1 LYIYGV
7 TRIRTER
14 LLLVCDMKTGIVKTI
29 VLWLLLFNLF
39 RPLFAADYP
48 ITSWLG
54 IEQGLSNNSVRCI
67 YQDKK
72 GFLWFGTYDGLN
84 RYDAYAFKVFRNN
97 FNNPSS
103 LPNNF
108 INAIDEDNNGNIWVA
123 TRQGAVVYH
132 SLSNSFS
139 PVYCKA
145 PNATAV
151 KLTNV
156 IRDLERDAAGN
167 MFVGTADMGLV
178 FCTAGD
184 SIGSRIPIAGL
195 PEVQGLDIASIKK
208 GNDNSI
214 WVFVRSRGL
223 YKYDAAAKQLR
234 LINATVTN
242 ANCIEVKGDNIWL
255 GSSNG
260 VSRYNIKQN
269 SYDKYFNEE
278 NGLHHKDVV
287 SLMAGGNNKLWIA
300 TAGGVAVLDNAQ
312 DKITDY
318 LEAGRQRYA
327 LSSNAA
333 YSILEDHD
341 GRVWIGCLR
350 GGINV
355 IDNRKK
361 LFGKVDADPL
371 LANTL
376 ISNYI
381 FSFYEEPGGAIWV
394 GTDGNGLSIWDRKKN
409 TFKNYQHQATDAASL
424 SNDYVTDITGDYQ
437 NEVWVSTYKGG
448 VNHFNKTTGRFDHYR
463 YIQNTPSRE
472 FTNALGYTLHE
483 DRQKRLWAGTLNY
496 GLFVLNRQTNQ
507 FELYD
512 DKLKDLF
519 VLMEDKA
526 GKLWGGTLSQ
536 LIQIDGDNHQH
547 RFYNIGKPVRSFLE
561 DKTGNFW
568 VGTEGGG
575 LLLFDRKSG
584 AIITRYTTDDG
595 LCSNSVL
602 NILDDNLGNLW
613 ISTFNGISK
622 FSIKDRAFTNY
633 YQNDGL
639 QSNQFNYNAAIA
651 LQTGELVFGGIKGF
665 NIFYPANIVEQKQT
679 RPILFTDIRINNTPI
694 EQENSVVEK
703 SIGNSIEVI
712 KVPFNKAILS
722 FEFASLEYSAP
733 DKVQYAYFL
742 EGWDRGWN
750 YANNSRTASYT
761 HLSEGSYTLRVK
773 STSTPGKWEGNEL
786 QLKIIVLPP
795 WYRSVWAYILYVIVA
810 GTIVYIYNRYR
821 IKQTRLQYEVKL
833 TNLKLDKE
841 KADREREH
849 VERETERMLNE
860 KEKEMSEKK
869 ITYFTTIAHEFRTP
883 LTLII
888 NPLKDLFSKRDEAQ
902 SKPDSELGIVYR
914 NARRMLSLADQL
926 LLFRKAESGMD
937 TIKPARLNLHH
948 LASDVYLCFI
958 QQARLQNISYTFT
971 CANECLEIYADREKL
986 EIIIYNL
993 LSNAFKYTPVNGAI
1007 AFNII
1012 EQEEDILITIA
1023 DTGAGIPNQIG
1034 DKLFEQFYQAE
1045 RTATGSKAGFG
1056 IGLFLVK
1063 HFTDQHKGQITYTS
1077 EEGRGATF
1085 FLTLLKGPDHFA
1097 GIRITPANESG
1108 PVFLQTM
1115 KEEPAVEEVQSEEDK
1130 LAVADVVTDKQT
1142 ILLVD
1147 DDEQIREYLAR
1158 LFKDTYII
1166 HQASSGAEG
1175 LKAAQNWLPDL
1186 IISDVHMQE
1195 TNGIELCKQVKE
1207 NESLNHIPVILLTA
1221 STSDEIKLKG
1231 VEGGADHYITKP
1243 FDNKLLQARVT
1254 NLIKSRNTLQRYF
1267 YNEITLNKN
1276 SQRISKEYKDFLEKC
1291 IAIVESHLDDDSFS
1305 VKTLMAEMGMSHS
1318 NLFRKVKSVS
1328 GQSVNIF
1335 IRFIRLRKAAEM
1347 FINTNCNVNETA
1359 VMVGINDIKYFREQ
1373 FNKLFGMNPSE
1384 YIRRYRKVH
1393 GKQYTVD
1400 KERINP
1406 KE

>member
-1 LYIYGV
+1 
-7 TRIRTER
+7 
-14 LLLVCDMKTGIVKTI
+14 MKTGIVKTI

-39 RPLFAADYP
+39 TPLFAADYP

-84 RYDAYAFKVFRNN
+84 RYDAYTFKIFRNN
-97 FNNPSS
+97 FNNGSS

-123 TRQGAVVYH
+123 TRQGVAVYH
-132 SLSNSFS
+132 SLSNSFT
-139 PVYCKA
+139 PVYNKVLNAA
-145 PNATAV
+145 PV
-151 KLTNV
+151 KLINV
-156 IRDLERDAAGN
+156 IRDIERDSAGN
-167 MFVGTADMGLV
+167 MFIGTADRGLV
-178 FCTAGD
+178 FCSAAD
-184 SIGSRIPIAGL
+184 SMGIGIPIAGQ
-195 PEVQGLDIASIKK
+195 PETQGLDIASVKK
-208 GNDNSI
+208 GGDNSM
-214 WVFVRSRGL
+214 WVFVRGKGL
-223 YKYDAAAKQLR
+223 YKYDAVAKQLR

-242 ANCIEVKGDNIWL
+242 ANCIEVKDDIVWV

-260 VSRYNIKQN
+260 VYQYKIKQN
-269 SYDKYFNEE
+269 TYDKYFNDE

-287 SLMAGGNNKLWIA
+287 SLMAGRNNKVWIA
-300 TAGGVAVLDNAQ
+300 TAGGVAVLDAAKDQ
-312 DKITDY
+312 VTDY
-318 LEAGRQRYA
+318 LEAGRQRNT

-361 LFGKVDADPL
+361 LFEKVDADPL
-371 LANTL
+371 TANTL

-381 FSFYEEPGGAIWV
+381 FSFYEEPNGTLWV
-394 GTDGNGLSIWDRKKN
+394 GTDGNGLSIWDRKTN
-409 TFKNYQHQATDAASL
+409 TFKNYQHQAADAGSL
-424 SNDYVTDITGDYQ
+424 SNDYITDISGDYQ
-437 NEVWVSTYKGG
+437 NNVWIATYKGG
-448 VNHFNKTTGRFDHYR
+448 VNRFNKTTGRFDHYR
-463 YIQNTPSRE
+463 YIQNSPFRE
-472 FTNALGYTLHE
+472 FGNALSYTLHE
-483 DRQKRLWAGTLNY
+483 DKQKRLWAGTLQY
-496 GLFVLNRQTNQ
+496 GLFALNRQTNQ

-512 DKLKDLF
+512 EKLKDLF
-519 VLMEDKA
+519 VLMEDKNNN
-526 GKLWGGTLSQ
+526 LWGGTLSQ
-536 LIQIDGDNHQH
+536 LIQIDGDNRQH
-547 RFYNIGKPVRSFLE
+547 RTYNIGKPVRSLLE

-575 LLLFDRKSG
+575 LLLFDRKKG
-584 AIITRYTTDDG
+584 TIIARYTTDDG

-602 NILDDNLGNLW
+602 NILDDNWGNIW
-613 ISTFNGISK
+613 VSTFNGISK
-622 FSIKDRAFTNY
+622 FNIKDRAFTNY

-639 QSNQFNYNAAIA
+639 QSNQFTYNAAIA

-665 NIFYPANIVEQKQT
+665 NIFYPANIVEQKHT

-694 EQENSVVEK
+694 EQENSVIEK
-703 SIGNSIEVI
+703 STGNHIEAI

-733 DKVQYAYFL
+733 DKIQYAYFL

-750 YANNSRTASYT
+750 YTSNSRTASYT

-773 STSTPGKWEGNEL
+773 CTGTPGKWEGNEL

-795 WYRSVWAYILYVIVA
+795 WYRSVWAYILYALVA
-810 GTIVYIYNRYR
+810 GAVVFIYNRYR
-821 IKQTRLQYEVKL
+821 IKQTRLQYEVKITSL
-833 TNLKLDKE
+833 QLEKE
-841 KADREREH
+841 KANREREH

-860 KEKEMSEKK
+860 KEKDINEKK

-888 NPLKDLFSKRDEAQ
+888 NPLKDLFSKRDEAHL
-902 SKPDSELGIVYR
+902 KPDSELGIVYR

-937 TIKPARLNLHH
+937 TIKPSKLNLHH
-948 LASDVYLCFI
+948 LAWDVYLCFV

-971 CANECLEIYADREKL
+971 CANEALEIYADREKL

-993 LSNAFKYTPVNGAI
+993 LSNAFKYTPANGVI
-1007 AFNII
+1007 AFTVG
-1012 EQEEDILITIA
+1012 EQEEKILITIA

-1045 RTATGSKAGFG
+1045 RTITGTKAGFG

-1077 EEGRGATF
+1077 EENKGATF
-1085 FLTLLKGPDHFA
+1085 LLTLLKGPDHFA
-1097 GIRITPANESG
+1097 GIPITSANESG
-1108 PVFLQTM
+1108 PVFLQTL
-1115 KEEPAVEEVQSEEDK
+1115 KEEPIVAEVKPEEDK
-1130 LAVADVVTDKQT
+1130 LPVADVVTDKQT
-1142 ILLVD
+1142 ILLID
-1147 DDEQIREYLAR
+1147 DDEQIRNYLAQ

-1166 HQASSGAEG
+1166 HQAASGADG
-1175 LKAAQNWLPDL
+1175 LKAAQTWLPDL

-1195 TNGIELCKQVKE
+1195 MNGIELCKAVKE

-1221 STSDEIKLKG
+1221 STSDDIKLKG
-1231 VEGGADHYITKP
+1231 VEGGADDYITKP

-1254 NLIKSRNTLQRYF
+1254 SLLKSRNTLQRYF

-1276 SQRISKEYKDFLEKC
+1276 NQRISQEYKEFLEKC

-1305 VKTLMAEMGMSHS
+1305 VKTLVAEMGMSHS

-1347 FINTNCNVNETA
+1347 FINTNYNVNETA

-1384 YIRRYRKVH
+1384 YIRRYRKMH
-1393 GKQYTVD
+1393 GKAYTVD
-1400 KERINP
+1400 GKL
-1406 KE
+1406 KG